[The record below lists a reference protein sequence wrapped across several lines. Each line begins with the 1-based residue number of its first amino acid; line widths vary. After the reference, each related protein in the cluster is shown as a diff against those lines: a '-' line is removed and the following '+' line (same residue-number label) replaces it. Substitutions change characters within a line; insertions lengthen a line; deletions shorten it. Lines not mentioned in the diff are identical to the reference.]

1 MLGTFSLVV
10 VSVWPVSPEDTVD
23 EVASGIGSVVPSPLV
38 SLLVDE
44 L

>member
-1 MLGTFSLVV
+1 MLGTSSLVV
-10 VSVWPVSPEDTVD
+10 VSVSPEDTVD